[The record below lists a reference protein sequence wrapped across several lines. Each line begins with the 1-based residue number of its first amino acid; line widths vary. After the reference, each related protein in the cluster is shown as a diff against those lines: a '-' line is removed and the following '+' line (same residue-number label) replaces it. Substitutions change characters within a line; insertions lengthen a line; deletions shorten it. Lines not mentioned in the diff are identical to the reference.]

1 VFQPRRR
8 PGACSGAPPK
18 KTDGARR
25 KRQELCSSVMR
36 STCRSTDTTTVL
48 ASYTTST
55 PCHQPPRAGQP
66 RRRPSWLHT
75 PPARRATSHHVPV
88 NRDDDCPGFIHHQ
101 HAVPPATTCRSTD
114 TTTVLASYT
123 TSTPC
128 HLRHPT
134 LAYFTVRHTHPLT
147 QILTESQQST
157 VIS

>member
-48 ASYTTST
+48 ASYSTST
-55 PCHQPPRAGQP
+55 PCHQPPCAGQP
-66 RRRPSWLHT
+66 TRRPSWLYT

-88 NRDDDCPGFIHHQ
+88 HRHDDRPGFVHHQ
-101 HAVPPATTCRSTD
+101 HAVPPAPSDTSLLHGST
-114 TTTVLASYT
+114 YT
-123 TSTPC
+123 PINSDSNRKAAKHCNQLSVKESDVQIST
-128 HLRHPT
+128 L
-134 LAYFTVRHTHPLT
+134 
-147 QILTESQQST
+147 
-157 VIS
+157 